1 MISQISKIFIFLGIL
16 LLLFGFLFELLS
28 QISFFGKLPGDIY
41 IKRGKFE
48 FYFPLASCILISVF
62 LSFLFY
68 FLSRF
73 FK

>member
-16 LLLFGFLFELLS
+16 FLLFGLFFELLS
-28 QISFFGKLPGDIY
+28 QISFLGKLPGDIC
-41 IKRGKFE
+41 IKKENFE
-48 FYFPLASCILISVF
+48 FYFPLASCILISIF
-62 LSFLFY
+62 LSLLVY